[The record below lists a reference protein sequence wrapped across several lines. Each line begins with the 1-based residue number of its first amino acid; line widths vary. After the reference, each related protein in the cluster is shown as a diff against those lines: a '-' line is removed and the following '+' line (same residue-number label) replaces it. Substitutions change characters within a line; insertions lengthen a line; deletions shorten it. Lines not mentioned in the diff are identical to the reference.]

1 MSTILAVLLVAF
13 PGKVDPSVVDRLA
26 QEARLTPDEFREL
39 TKSCEASRSPALT
52 ALSSIIQQAKTNG
65 TKKTVV
71 AELVQY
77 RKDISAR
84 VRFAFPDL
92 SKDLLTNSVGSLPGA
107 TAKVLQV
114 IDATTVR
121 AELSFVVGMKSNPS
135 ALASRARGASGSMKE
150 WLSAPSLADL
160 TDPIYAH
167 QDVIIRN
174 FSTANLFDGSIES
187 NVLIR
192 SFQPFRCVGPFQ
204 YETAGGAPRTVP
216 LIEPFDQTPLA
227 TYAQLLRGGKAVAK
241 TQRRKK
247 ATEVVKVESPQEP
260 APTKPQQPEP
270 SEPQPVV
277 TPSAPLNEPNRS
289 RYLNAT
295 YGATIRLVNKGKWQA
310 FNNQSRKPD
319 SQYDEVSRTKGYVE
333 ILQINGNLPTRLYAD
348 RIEQKLNGKWQSV
361 AAGHWLT
368 P

>member
-39 TKSCEASRSPALT
+39 AKSCEASRSPALT
-52 ALSSIIQQAKTNG
+52 ALSSMIQEAKTNG
-65 TKKTVV
+65 TKKTIV

-92 SKDLLTNSVGSLPGA
+92 AKGLLTNSVGALPGA

-121 AELSFVVGMKSNPS
+121 AELSLFAGTRPHPTEHTGSTMKDWQ
-135 ALASRARGASGSMKE
+135 AMLMASEFPDAV
-150 WLSAPSLADL
+150 
-160 TDPIYAH
+160 YVH

-204 YETAGGAPRTVP
+204 YETGAGTTRTVP
-216 LIEPFDQTPLA
+216 LLEPFDQNPLA
-227 TYAQLLRGGKAVAK
+227 TYAQLLRGRTIAKA
-241 TQRRKK
+241 QRRKK
-247 ATEVVKVESPQEP
+247 STEVVAAEPPRES
-260 APTKPQQPEP
+260 APTKPQPEP
-270 SEPQPVV
+270 SKPQPVV
-277 TPSAPLNEPNRS
+277 TPSTPVNEPNRS

-295 YGATIRLVNKGKWQA
+295 YGATIRFVADGKWRA
-310 FNNQSRKPD
+310 ANNKSGKDD
-319 SQYDEVSRTKGYVE
+319 SQYEEVSRTKDYVE
-333 ILQINGNLPTRLYAD
+333 VLQINGNIPTRLYAD

-361 AAGHWLT
+361 ASGHWLT